1 LGWRL
6 LVATPTLVVTFDFS
20 SGAIFGY
27 PFIIGEGVLGF
38 NTLADQAADTV
49 DISDQVNKVSI
60 RRGYNLLQEEFQAG
74 TATVRIIDLT
84 GDWNPTSETS
94 IYAGK
99 LVPLRKVRIS
109 ADGEFLFSGYTTAY
123 NYQWDKEQNVGLVDL
138 QLVDA
143 FRLFNM
149 SNITTVTGATAGETT
164 GNRVTDILDTIGFP
178 TSMREI
184 EAGSTTVQSDPGTSR
199 TSLQAIK
206 NMEFSEQGAFYL
218 MPSGNAKFL
227 SRATIQSKSGVNPT
241 FFSNDGTGISYR
253 NIVTALDDKLI
264 INSTSI
270 TRAGGTA
277 QTASNTASQIKYFPH
292 SYTATDL
299 LVQTD
304 AQALDIARAYTAT
317 RAETT
322 LRVDALT
329 LDLNTADYAAGTTA
343 ALTLDFFDTIRV
355 KNVGQDG
362 TVIDKT
368 LQCMGVSHE
377 ITPGTWNT
385 TFVTSEP
392 VIDSFII
399 GSSLYGIIGT
409 SVMTY

>member
-1 LGWRL
+1 
-6 LVATPTLVVTFDFS
+6 
-20 SGAIFGY
+20 
-27 PFIIGEGVLGF
+27 
-38 NTLADQAADTV
+38 
-49 DISDQVNKVSI
+49 
-60 RRGYNLLQEEFQAG
+60 
-74 TATVRIIDLT
+74 
-84 GDWNPTSETS
+84 
-94 IYAGK
+94 
-99 LVPLRKVRIS
+99 
-109 ADGEFLFSGYTTAY
+109 
-123 NYQWDKEQNVGLVDL
+123 
-138 QLVDA
+138 
-143 FRLFNM
+143 
-149 SNITTVTGATAGETT
+149 
-164 GNRVTDILDTIGFP
+164 
-178 TSMREI
+178 
-184 EAGSTTVQSDPGTSR
+184 
-199 TSLQAIK
+199 
-206 NMEFSEQGAFYL
+206 MEFSEQGAFFIA
-218 MPSGNAKFL
+218 PSGNAEFL

-241 FFSNDGTGISYR
+241 FFSNDGTGIGYR

-264 INSTSI
+264 INTTSI

-304 AQALDIARAYTAT
+304 AQALDIAQAYTAT

-322 LRVDALT
+322 LRIDSLT
-329 LDLNTADYAAGTTA
+329 LDLNTANYSAGTTA

-392 VIDSFII
+392 IIDGFLLDSV
-399 GSSLYGIIGT
+399 LYGILDT
-409 SVMTY
+409 SVITY

>member
-1 LGWRL
+1 
-6 LVATPTLVVTFDFS
+6 VAIPTLVVVFDFT
-20 SGAIFGY
+20 SGATFGY
-27 PFIIGEGVLGF
+27 PFIIGQGILGT
-38 NTLADQAADTV
+38 NTLADAAADTV
-49 DISDQVNKVSI
+49 DISNQVSKVTI
-60 RRGYNLLQEEFQAG
+60 RRGYNLLQEQFQAG
-74 TATVRIIDLT
+74 TATIRVIDQT
-84 GDWNPTSETS
+84 GDWNPTNPSS

-109 ADGEFLFSGYTTAY
+109 ANNNFLFSGYTVAY
-123 NYQWDKEQNVGLVDL
+123 NYTWDKEQNIGYVDIEL
-138 QLVDA
+138 SDA
-143 FRLFNM
+143 FRLLNM
-149 SNITTVTGATAGETT
+149 ANLTTVTGATAGETT
-164 GNRVTDILDTIGFP
+164 GSRITDILDTIGFP
-178 TSMREI
+178 SSMRSI
-184 EAGSTTVQSDPGTSR
+184 DAGSTTVQADPGTSR
-199 TSLQAIK
+199 TSLQAIQ
-206 NMEFSEQGAFYL
+206 NMEFSEQGAFYFL
-218 MPSGNAKFL
+218 PSGNAKFL
-227 SRATIQSKSGVNPT
+227 SRSNIQKKSGVNPT

-264 INSTSI
+264 INTTSV
-270 TRAGGTA
+270 TRTGGTA

-322 LRVDALT
+322 LRVDSLT
-329 LDLNTADYAAGTTA
+329 LDLNTADYTAGTTA

-368 LQCMGVSHE
+368 LQCMGVIHE

-392 VIDSFII
+392 IIDSFII

>member
-1 LGWRL
+1 
-6 LVATPTLVVTFDFS
+6 VATPTLVVVFDFT
-20 SGAIFGY
+20 SGATFGY
-27 PFIIGEGVLGF
+27 PFIIGQGILGT
-38 NTLADQAADTV
+38 NTLADAAADTV
-49 DISDQVNKVSI
+49 DISNQVSKVSI
-60 RRGYNLLQEEFQAG
+60 RRGYNLLQEQFQAG
-74 TATVRIIDLT
+74 TATIRVIDPN
-84 GDWNPTSETS
+84 GDWNPTNPASP
-94 IYAGK
+94 YYGK

-109 ADGEFLFSGYTTAY
+109 ANGYFLFSGYTVAY
-123 NYQWDKEQNVGLVDL
+123 NYTWDKEQNIGFVDIDL
-138 QLVDA
+138 SDA

-149 SNITTVTGATAGETT
+149 SNLTTVTGATAGETT
-164 GNRVTDILDTIGFP
+164 GSRITNILNTIGFP
-178 TSMREI
+178 SSMRSI
-184 EAGSTTVQSDPGTSR
+184 DAGSTTVQADPGTSR
-199 TSLQAIK
+199 TSLQAIQ
-206 NMEFSEQGAFYL
+206 NMEFSEQGAFYFL
-218 MPSGNAKFL
+218 ASGNAKFF
-227 SRATIQSKSGVNPT
+227 SRANIQKKSGVNPT

-264 INSTSI
+264 INTTSV
-270 TRAGGTA
+270 TRTGGTA
-277 QTASNTASQIKYFPH
+277 QTSSNTASQIKYFPH

-322 LRVDALT
+322 LRVDSLT
-329 LDLNTADYAAGTTA
+329 LDLNTADYTAGTTA

-368 LQCMGVSHE
+368 LQCMGVIHE

-392 VIDSFII
+392 IIDSFII

>member
-1 LGWRL
+1 M
-6 LVATPTLVVTFDFS
+6 AIPTLVCTFDFS

-27 PFIIGEGVLGF
+27 PFQVGFGVLGF
-38 NTLADQAADTV
+38 NTLADQAADTI
-49 DISDQVNKVSI
+49 DISNQVDRVTIK
-60 RRGYNLLQEEFQAG
+60 RGYNLLQEEFQAG
-74 TATVRIIDLT
+74 TATIRIIDLT
-84 GDWNPTSETS
+84 GDWNPTSSTS

-123 NYQWDKEQNVGLVDL
+123 NYQWDKEQNVGYVTLE
-138 QLVDA
+138 LVDA
-143 FRLFNM
+143 FRLLNM
-149 SNITTVTGATAGETT
+149 SNITTVTGGTAGQTS
-164 GNRVTDILDTIGFP
+164 GQRVTAILDTIGFP
-178 TSMREI
+178 ASMREI
-184 EAGSTTVQSDPGTSR
+184 ESGSTTVQADPGTSR
-199 TSLQAIK
+199 TSLEAIR
-206 NMEFSEQGAFYL
+206 NMEFSEQGAFFVQ
-218 MPSGNAKFL
+218 PSGDAQFL
-227 SRATIQSKSGVNPT
+227 SRATIESKSGVNPT

-264 INSTSI
+264 INQTSI
-270 TRAGGTA
+270 TRKDGTPQVA
-277 QTASNTASQIKYFPH
+277 NNTASQIKYFPH

-329 LDLNTADYAAGTTA
+329 LDLNTAGYTAGTAA

-368 LQCMGVSHE
+368 LQCMGVTHQ
-377 ITPGTWNT
+377 ITVATWNT
-385 TFVTSEP
+385 TFVLSEP
-392 VIDSFII
+392 TIDSFQI

>member
-1 LGWRL
+1 MS
-6 LVATPTLVVTFDFS
+6 TPHLVVVIDFS
-20 SGAIFGY
+20 SGATFGY
-27 PFIIGEGVLGF
+27 PFILDQGVLGT
-38 NTLADQAADTV
+38 NTLAEPDALTV
-49 DISDQVNKVSI
+49 DVSDQVNKVSI
-60 RRGYNLLQEEFQAG
+60 RRGYNLLQEQFQAG
-74 TATVRIIDLT
+74 LATVRLLDQN
-84 GDWNPTSETS
+84 GDWNPTNPSS
-94 IYAGK
+94 PYYGK

-109 ADGEFLFSGYTTAY
+109 ADENNLYSGYTTAY
-123 NYQWDKEQNVGLVDL
+123 NYTWDKEQNIGYVDI
-138 QLVDA
+138 QLSDA

-178 TSMREI
+178 ASMREI
-184 EAGSTTVQSDPGTSR
+184 EAGSTTVQADPGTSR
-199 TSLQAIK
+199 TSLQAIQ
-206 NMEFSEQGAFYL
+206 NMEFSEQGGFYIL
-218 MPSGNAKFL
+218 PSGNAKFI
-227 SRATIQSKSGVNPT
+227 SRTSIQSKSGVNPT
-241 FFSNDGTGISYR
+241 YFSNDGDGITYR
-253 NIVTALDDKLI
+253 SIVTALDDKLI
-264 INSTSI
+264 INTTSI
-270 TRAGGTA
+270 TRAGGTP
-277 QTASNTASQIKYFPH
+277 QTASNLASQIKYFPH

-304 AQALDIARAYTAT
+304 AQALDIAQAYTAT

-329 LDLNTADYAAGTTA
+329 LDLNTADYAGGTTA

-368 LQCMGVSHE
+368 LQCMGVAHE

-392 VIDSFII
+392 IIDSFILN
-399 GSSLYGIIGT
+399 SSLYGIIGT

>member
-1 LGWRL
+1 
-6 LVATPTLVVTFDFS
+6 VATPTLNVLFDFS
-20 SGAIFGY
+20 SGAVFNY
-27 PFIIGEGVLGF
+27 PFIVGEGVLGV
-38 NTLADQAADTV
+38 NVLADAAALVV
-49 DISDQVNKVSI
+49 DISDQVNRISI

-74 TATVRIIDLT
+74 TATVRLLDQN
-84 GDWNPTSETS
+84 GDWNSTNVSSP
-94 IYAGK
+94 YYGL

-109 ADGEFLFSGYTTAY
+109 ADNNFLYSGYTTAY
-123 NYQWDKEQNVGLVDL
+123 NYTWDKEQNIGYVDIE
-138 QLVDA
+138 LVDA

-149 SNITTVTGATAGETT
+149 SSITTVTGATAGETT
-164 GNRVTDILDTIGFP
+164 GNRITDILNTIGFP

-184 EAGSTTVQSDPGTSR
+184 DAGSTTVQADPGTAR
-199 TSLQAIK
+199 TSLQAIV
-206 NMEFSEQGAFYL
+206 NMEFSEQGAFYIK
-218 MPSGNAKFL
+218 PSGDARFI
-227 SRATIQSKSGVNPT
+227 SRSAIQSKSGANPT
-241 FFSNDGTGISYR
+241 FFSNDGDGISYR

-264 INSTSI
+264 INTTSI

-304 AQALDIARAYTAT
+304 SQALDIAQAYTAT

-368 LQCMGVSHE
+368 LQCMGVVHE

-392 VIDSFII
+392 IIDSFII

>member
-1 LGWRL
+1 
-6 LVATPTLVVTFDFS
+6 VTIPTLVVTFDFS
-20 SGAIFGY
+20 SGAVFGY

-38 NTLADQAADTV
+38 NTLADQAADTI
-49 DISDQVNKVSI
+49 DISNQVNRVTI

-74 TATVRIIDLT
+74 TARVRILDQN
-84 GDWNPTSETS
+84 GDWNPTSLTS
-94 IYAGK
+94 PYAGK

-109 ADGEFLFSGYTTAY
+109 ADGSFLFSGYTVSY
-123 NYQWDKEQNVGLVDL
+123 NYTWDKEQNIGYVDL
-138 QLVDA
+138 ELVDA

-149 SNITTVTGATAGETT
+149 SNITTVTGGTAGQTT
-164 GNRVTDILDTIGFP
+164 GTRVTAILDTIGFP
-178 TSMREI
+178 NSMREI
-184 EAGSTTVQSDPGTSR
+184 EAGSTTVQVDPGTSR
-199 TSLQAIK
+199 TSLEAIK
-206 NMEFSEQGAFYL
+206 NMEFSEQGAFYIK
-218 MPSGNAKFL
+218 PSGNAEFL
-227 SRATIQSKSGVNPT
+227 SRTSIQSKSGDNPT
-241 FFSNDGTGISYR
+241 FFSNDGTGITYR

-264 INSTSI
+264 INQTSI

-277 QTASNTASQIKYFPH
+277 QVANNTASQIQYFPH

-304 AQALDIARAYTAT
+304 AQALDIAQAYTAT

-322 LRVDALT
+322 LRVDSLT
-329 LDLNTADYAAGTTA
+329 LDLNTAGYTAGTTA

-368 LQCMGVSHE
+368 LQCMGVTHE

-392 VIDSFII
+392 IIDSFII

>member
-1 LGWRL
+1 M
-6 LVATPTLVVTFDFS
+6 AAPTLVVVFDFT
-20 SGAIFGY
+20 SGATFGY
-27 PFIIGEGVLGF
+27 PFIIGQGILGT
-38 NTLADQAADTV
+38 NTLADAAADTV
-49 DISDQVNKVSI
+49 DISNQVNKVTI
-60 RRGYNLLQEEFQAG
+60 RRGYNLLQEQFQAG

-84 GDWNPTSETS
+84 GDWNPTSPTS

-123 NYQWDKEQNVGLVDL
+123 NYQWDKEQNVGYVDL
-138 QLVDA
+138 ELVDA

-149 SNITTVTGATAGETT
+149 SSITAVTGGTAGQTT
-164 GNRVTDILDTIGFP
+164 GARITSILNTIGFP
-178 TSMREI
+178 TSMRDI
-184 EAGSTTVQSDPGTSR
+184 DAGSTTVQADPGTSR
-199 TSLQAIK
+199 TSLQAIQ
-206 NMEFSEQGAFYL
+206 NIEFSEQGGYYCLPDGDVRFI
-218 MPSGNAKFL
+218 
-227 SRATIQSKSGVNPT
+227 SRSAIQAKSGVNPT
-241 FFSNDGTGISYR
+241 FFSNDGTGISYK

-264 INSTSI
+264 INTTSI

-277 QTASNTASQIKYFPH
+277 QTASNTDSQIKYFPH

-317 RAETT
+317 RSETT
-322 LRVDALT
+322 LRVDSLT
-329 LDLNTADYAAGTTA
+329 LDLNTADYTAGTTA

-368 LQCMGVSHE
+368 LQCMGVTHD

-392 VIDSFII
+392 IIDSFII

>member
-1 LGWRL
+1 M
-6 LVATPTLVVTFDFS
+6 ATPTLVVTFDFS
-20 SGAIFGY
+20 SGAVFNY
-27 PFIIGEGVLGF
+27 PFIIGEGILGV
-38 NTLADQAADTV
+38 NVLADAAALVV
-49 DISDQVNKVSI
+49 DISDQVNKVTI
-60 RRGYNLLQEEFQAG
+60 RRGYNLLQEQFQAG
-74 TATVRIIDLT
+74 TATVRVLDQN
-84 GDWNPTSETS
+84 GDWNPTNPSS
-94 IYAGK
+94 PYYGK

-109 ADGEFLFSGYTTAY
+109 ANNNFLFSGYTTAY
-123 NYQWDKEQNVGLVDL
+123 NYTWDKEQNIGYVDIEL
-138 QLVDA
+138 SDA

-149 SNITTVTGATAGETT
+149 SSITSVASATGGQTT
-164 GNRVTDILDTIGFP
+164 GTRITAILNQIGFP
-178 TSMREI
+178 SSMRNI
-184 EAGSTTVQSDPGTSR
+184 DAGSTTVQADPGTSR
-199 TSLQAIK
+199 TSLQAFQ
-206 NMEFSEQGAFYL
+206 NMEFSEQGGFYVE
-218 MPSGNAKFL
+218 PSGDVRFI
-227 SRATIQSKSGVNPT
+227 SRSAIQSKSGANPT
-241 FFSNDGTGISYR
+241 FFSNDGTGINYR

-264 INSTSI
+264 INTTSI

-368 LQCMGVSHE
+368 LQCMGVAHE

-392 VIDSFII
+392 IIDSFII

>member
-1 LGWRL
+1 M
-6 LVATPTLVVTFDFS
+6 ATPTLVVTFDFS

>member
-1 LGWRL
+1 M
-6 LVATPTLVVTFDFS
+6 ATPTLVVTFDFS
-20 SGAIFGY
+20 SGAVFGY

-49 DISDQVNKVSI
+49 DISNQVNRVSI

-74 TATVRIIDLT
+74 TATIRVLDQN
-84 GDWNPTSETS
+84 GDWNPTNPASP
-94 IYAGK
+94 YFGK

-123 NYQWDKEQNVGLVDL
+123 NYTWDKEQNIGFVDL
-138 QLVDA
+138 ELVDA

-164 GNRVTDILDTIGFP
+164 GNRITDILDTIGFP

-184 EAGSTTVQSDPGTSR
+184 DAGSTTVQADPGTSR
-199 TSLQAIK
+199 TSLQAFQ
-206 NMEFSEQGAFYL
+206 NMEFSEQGAFFVQ
-218 MPSGNAKFL
+218 PSGNVQFI
-227 SRATIQSKSGVNPT
+227 SRANIQKKSGANAT
-241 FFSNDGTGISYR
+241 FFSNDGTGINYR

-264 INSTSI
+264 INTTSI
-270 TRAGGTA
+270 TRAGSSSP

-304 AQALDIARAYTAT
+304 AQALDIAQAYTAT

-329 LDLNTADYAAGTTA
+329 LDLNTASYAAGITA

-355 KNVGQDG
+355 KNVGVDG
-362 TVIDKT
+362 TIIDKT
-368 LQCMGVSHE
+368 LQCMGVAHE

-392 VIDSFII
+392 IIDSFII

>member
-1 LGWRL
+1 
-6 LVATPTLVVTFDFS
+6 VAIPTLVVTFDFS

-38 NTLADQAADTV
+38 NTLAEQAADTI
-49 DISDQVNKVSI
+49 DISNQVNKVTI
-60 RRGYNLLQEEFQAG
+60 RRGYDLLQEEFQAG
-74 TATVRIIDLT
+74 TARVRVLDQN
-84 GDWNPTSETS
+84 GDWNPTSLTS
-94 IYAGK
+94 PYAGK

-109 ADGEFLFSGYTTAY
+109 ADGSFLFSGYTVSY
-123 NYQWDKEQNVGLVDL
+123 NYTWDKEQNIGYVDL
-138 QLVDA
+138 ELVDA

-149 SNITTVTGATAGETT
+149 SNITTVTGGTAGQTT
-164 GNRVTDILDTIGFP
+164 GTRITAILDTIGFP
-178 TSMREI
+178 NSMREI
-184 EAGSTTVQSDPGTSR
+184 EAGSTTVQADPGTSR
-199 TSLQAIK
+199 TSLEAIR
-206 NMEFSEQGAFYL
+206 NMEFSEQGAFYIK
-218 MPSGNAKFL
+218 PSGNAEFL
-227 SRATIQSKSGVNPT
+227 SRASIQSKSGVNPT
-241 FFSNDGTGISYR
+241 FFSNDGTGINYR

-264 INSTSI
+264 INQTSI

-277 QTASNTASQIKYFPH
+277 QVANNTASQIQYFPH

-329 LDLNTADYAAGTTA
+329 LDLNTAGYTAGTAA

-362 TVIDKT
+362 TIIDKT
-368 LQCMGVSHE
+368 LQCMGVAHE
-377 ITPGTWNT
+377 ITPATWNT

-392 VIDSFII
+392 IIDSFII

>member
-1 LGWRL
+1 
-6 LVATPTLVVTFDFS
+6 VATPHLVVTFDFS
-20 SGAIFGY
+20 SGAVFNY
-27 PFIIGEGVLGF
+27 PFIIGEGVLGT
-38 NTLADQAADTV
+38 NVLADAAALVV
-49 DISDQVNKVSI
+49 DISDQVNKVTI
-60 RRGYNLLQEEFQAG
+60 RRGYNLLQEQFQAG
-74 TATVRIIDLT
+74 TATVRIIDLN
-84 GDWNPTSETS
+84 GDWNPTSLTS
-94 IYAGK
+94 PYAGL

-109 ADGEFLFSGYTTAY
+109 ADDSYLYSGYTTAY
-123 NYQWDKEQNVGLVDL
+123 NYTWDKEQNVGFVDL
-138 QLVDA
+138 ELVDA

-149 SNITTVTGATAGETT
+149 SSVTTVTGGTAGQTT
-164 GNRVTDILDTIGFP
+164 GQRITAILDTIGFP
-178 TSMREI
+178 SSMRDI
-184 EAGSTTVQSDPGTSR
+184 DTGSTTVQADPGTSR
-199 TSLQAIK
+199 TSLQAIV
-206 NMEFSEQGAFYL
+206 NMEFSEQGGFYIK
-218 MPSGNAKFL
+218 PSGDVAFID
-227 SRATIQSKSGVNPT
+227 RASIQAKSGVNPT

-264 INSTSI
+264 INSTSV

-277 QTASNTASQIKYFPH
+277 QTASNTASQVKYFPH
-292 SYTATDL
+292 NYTATDL

-304 AQALDIARAYTAT
+304 AQSLDIARAYTAT
-317 RAETT
+317 RSETT

-343 ALTLDFFDTIRV
+343 ALTLDFYDTIRV

-392 VIDSFII
+392 TIDSFQI

>member
-1 LGWRL
+1 M
-6 LVATPTLVVTFDFS
+6 AIPNLVVVVDFS
-20 SGAIFGY
+20 SGATFGY
-27 PFIIGEGVLGF
+27 PFILDQGILGT
-38 NTLADQAADTV
+38 NTLAEPGAFTV
-49 DISDQVNKVSI
+49 DVSNQVNKVSI

-74 TATVRIIDLT
+74 TATVRIIDQN
-84 GDWNPTSETS
+84 GDWNPTSLTS
-94 IYAGK
+94 PYTGY
-99 LVPLRKVRIS
+99 LVPLRKIRIS
-109 ADGEFLFSGYTTAY
+109 ADGNNLFSGYTVTY
-123 NYQWDKEQNVGLVDL
+123 NYTWDKEQNIGYVDIE
-138 QLVDA
+138 LVDA

-164 GNRVTDILDTIGFP
+164 GSRVTDILNTIGFP
-178 TSMREI
+178 ASMRNI
-184 EAGSTTVQSDPGTSR
+184 ESGSTTVQADPGNSR
-199 TSLQAIK
+199 TALEAIK
-206 NMEFSEQGAFYL
+206 NMEFSEQGAFYVK
-218 MPSGNAKFL
+218 PSGNAEFL
-227 SRATIQSKSGVNPT
+227 SRASIQSKSGVNPT

-264 INSTSI
+264 INQTSI
-270 TRAGGTA
+270 TRKNGTPQVA
-277 QTASNTASQIKYFPH
+277 NKVDSQIKYFPH
-292 SYTATDL
+292 SYTATEL

-343 ALTLDFFDTIRV
+343 ALSLDFFDTIRV

-368 LQCMGVSHE
+368 LQCMGVSHQ

-392 VIDSFII
+392 IIDSFII

>member
-1 LGWRL
+1 M
-6 LVATPTLVVTFDFS
+6 ATPSLVVVFDFT
-20 SGAIFGY
+20 SGATFGY
-27 PFIIGEGVLGF
+27 PFILDQGILGT
-38 NTLADQAADTV
+38 NTLADAAADTV
-49 DISDQVNKVSI
+49 DISNQVNKVSI

-74 TATVRIIDLT
+74 IATVRVLDQN
-84 GDWNPTSETS
+84 GDWNPTNPSS
-94 IYAGK
+94 PYFGK

-109 ADGEFLFSGYTTAY
+109 ADEEFLFSGYTTAY
-123 NYQWDKEQNVGLVDL
+123 NYTWDKEQNIGYVDI
-138 QLVDA
+138 QLADA
-143 FRLFNM
+143 FRLLNM

-164 GNRVTDILDTIGFP
+164 GNRITDILDTIGFP
-178 TSMREI
+178 TSMRSI
-184 EAGSTTVQSDPGTSR
+184 EAGSTTVQADPGTSR

-206 NMEFSEQGAFYL
+206 NMEFSEMGSFYIL
-218 MPSGNAKFL
+218 PSGNAEFL
-227 SRATIQSKSGVNPT
+227 SRATIQSKSGANPT

-264 INSTSI
+264 INQTSI
-270 TRAGGTA
+270 TRAGSSNPQVA
-277 QTASNTASQIKYFPH
+277 NNTASQIKYFPH

-304 AQALDIARAYTAT
+304 AQALDIAQAYTAT

-368 LQCMGVSHE
+368 LQCMGVTHE
-377 ITPGTWNT
+377 ITPGNWT
-385 TFVTSEP
+385 TSFVTSEP
-392 VIDSFII
+392 IIDSFII

>member
-1 LGWRL
+1 MS
-6 LVATPTLVVTFDFS
+6 TPTLVVTFDFS
-20 SGAIFGY
+20 SGAVFGY
-27 PFIIGEGVLGF
+27 PFIIGEGVLGY
-38 NTLADQAADTV
+38 NTLADAAADTI
-49 DISDQVNKVSI
+49 DISNQVNKVSI

-74 TATVRIIDLT
+74 LATVRIIDPN
-84 GDWNPTSETS
+84 GDWNPTNTASP
-94 IYAGK
+94 YYGK

-109 ADGEFLFSGYTTAY
+109 ADSNFLFSGYVTAY
-123 NYQWDKEQNVGLVDL
+123 NYYWDKEQNIGFVDL
-138 QLVDA
+138 ELVDA
-143 FRLFNM
+143 FRLLNM
-149 SNITTVTGATAGETT
+149 SNITTVTGATAGQTT
-164 GNRVTDILDTIGFP
+164 GTRVIAILDTIGFP
-178 TSMREI
+178 ASMRDI
-184 EAGSTTVQSDPGTSR
+184 DAGSTTVQADPGTSR
-199 TSLQAIK
+199 TSLEAIK
-206 NMEFSEQGAFYL
+206 NMEFSEQGAFYIQ
-218 MPSGNAKFL
+218 PSGDAQFK
-227 SRATIQSKSGVNPT
+227 SRLNIQKKSGINPT
-241 FFSNDGTGISYR
+241 FFSNDGTGITYR

-264 INSTSI
+264 INQTSI

-304 AQALDIARAYTAT
+304 AQALDIARAYCQT

-343 ALTLDFFDTIRV
+343 SLTLDFFDTIRV

-368 LQCMGVSHE
+368 LQCMGVTHE

-392 VIDSFII
+392 IIDSFII

>member
-1 LGWRL
+1 
-6 LVATPTLVVTFDFS
+6 VAIPTIVVTFDFS
-20 SGAIFGY
+20 SGAVFGY

-38 NTLADQAADTV
+38 NTLADAAADTI
-49 DISDQVNKVSI
+49 DISNQVNRINIK
-60 RRGYNLLQEEFQAG
+60 RGYNLLQEEFQAG
-74 TATVRIIDLT
+74 TATVRILDQN
-84 GDWNPTSETS
+84 GDWNPTNPSS
-94 IYAGK
+94 PYYGK

-109 ADGEFLFSGYTTAY
+109 ADENFLFSGYTTAY
-123 NYQWDKEQNVGLVDL
+123 NYTWDKEQNVGFVDL
-138 QLVDA
+138 ELVDA

-149 SNITTVTGATAGETT
+149 ANLTTVTGGTAGQTT
-164 GNRVTDILDTIGFP
+164 GTRITAILDTIGFP
-178 TSMREI
+178 NSMREI
-184 EAGSTTVQSDPGTSR
+184 EAGSTTVQADPGNSR
-199 TSLQAIK
+199 TSLEAIR
-206 NMEFSEQGAFYL
+206 NMEFSEQGAFYIL
-218 MPSGNAKFL
+218 PSGNAEFV

-241 FFSNDGTGISYR
+241 FFSNDGTGIGYR

-264 INSTSI
+264 INTTSI
-270 TRAGGTA
+270 TRKDGTA

-292 SYTATDL
+292 SYTATEL

-322 LRVDALT
+322 LRVDSLT

-368 LQCMGVSHE
+368 LQCMGVSHQ
-377 ITPGTWNT
+377 ITPATWNT

-392 VIDSFII
+392 IIDSFII

>member
-1 LGWRL
+1 
-6 LVATPTLVVTFDFS
+6 VATPNLVVVIDFS
-20 SGAIFGY
+20 SGATFGY
-27 PFIIGEGVLGF
+27 PFILDQGILGT
-38 NTLADQAADTV
+38 NTLAEPDALTV
-49 DISDQVNKVSI
+49 DVSNQVNKVSI

-74 TATVRIIDLT
+74 IATVRILDQN
-84 GDWNPTSETS
+84 GDWNPTNPSS
-94 IYAGK
+94 PYFGK

-109 ADGEFLFSGYTTAY
+109 ANEEFLFSGYTTTY
-123 NYQWDKEQNVGLVDL
+123 NYTWDKEQNIGYVDI
-138 QLVDA
+138 QLADA
-143 FRLFNM
+143 FRLLNM

-164 GNRVTDILDTIGFP
+164 GSRITDILNTIGFP
-178 TSMREI
+178 TSMRNI
-184 EAGSTTVQSDPGTSR
+184 QAGSTTVQADPGTAR

-206 NMEFSEQGAFYL
+206 NMEFSEQGAFYIL
-218 MPSGNAKFL
+218 PSGNAEFL

-264 INSTSI
+264 INQTSI
-270 TRAGGTA
+270 TRAGSSNPQVA
-277 QTASNTASQIKYFPH
+277 NNTASQIKYFPH

-304 AQALDIARAYTAT
+304 AQALDIAQAYTAT

-362 TVIDKT
+362 TIIDKT

-392 VIDSFII
+392 IIDSFII

>member
-1 LGWRL
+1 
-6 LVATPTLVVTFDFS
+6 VATPTLVVTFDFS
-20 SGAIFGY
+20 SGAVFGY

-38 NTLADQAADTV
+38 NTLADQAADTI
-49 DISDQVNKVSI
+49 DISSQVNRVSI

-74 TATVRIIDLT
+74 TATIRVLDQN
-84 GDWNPTSETS
+84 GDWNPTNPTS
-94 IYAGK
+94 PYFGK

-109 ADGEFLFSGYTTAY
+109 ADGEFLFSGYTITY
-123 NYQWDKEQNVGLVDL
+123 NYTWDKEQNIGYVDIEL
-138 QLVDA
+138 ADA

-164 GNRVTDILDTIGFP
+164 GSRVTDILDTIGFP
-178 TSMREI
+178 TSMRSI
-184 EAGSTTVQSDPGTSR
+184 QAGSTTVQADPGSSR

-206 NMEFSEQGAFYL
+206 NMEFSEQGAFYIL
-218 MPSGNAKFL
+218 PSGNAEFL
-227 SRATIQSKSGVNPT
+227 SRASIQSKSGVNPT
-241 FFSNDGTGISYR
+241 FFR
-253 NIVTALDDKLI
+253 NIVTALDDKFI
-264 INSTSI
+264 INTTSI

-292 SYTATDL
+292 SYTATEL

-304 AQALDIARAYTAT
+304 AQALDIAQAYTAT

-392 VIDSFII
+392 IIDSFII

>member
-1 LGWRL
+1 M
-6 LVATPTLVVTFDFS
+6 ATPTLVVTFDFT
-20 SGAIFGY
+20 SGAVFGY
-27 PFIIGEGVLGF
+27 PFIIGEGILGV
-38 NTLADQAADTV
+38 NTLADAAADTI
-49 DISDQVNKVSI
+49 DISNQVNKVTI
-60 RRGYNLLQEEFQAG
+60 RRGYDLLQEEFQAG
-74 TATVRIIDLT
+74 TAIITIIDLN
-84 GDWNPTSETS
+84 GDWNPTSLTS
-94 IYAGK
+94 PYAGK

-109 ADGEFLFSGYTTAY
+109 ADGNFLFSGYTTAY
-123 NYQWDKEQNVGLVDL
+123 NYRWDKEQNVGFVTLE
-138 QLVDA
+138 LVDA
-143 FRLFNM
+143 FRLLNM
-149 SNITTVTGATAGETT
+149 ANITSVTGGTAGQTT
-164 GNRVTDILDTIGFP
+164 GTRITAILDTVGFP
-178 TSMREI
+178 NSMRAI
-184 EAGSTTVQSDPGTSR
+184 EAGSTTVQVDPGNSR
-199 TSLQAIK
+199 TSLEAIK
-206 NMEFSEQGAFYL
+206 NMEFSEQGAFFIQ
-218 MPSGNAKFL
+218 PSGNAQFV
-227 SRATIQSKSGVNPT
+227 SRASIQAKSGVNPT
-241 FFSNDGTGISYR
+241 FFSNDGTGITYR

-264 INSTSI
+264 INQTSI
-270 TRAGGTA
+270 TRKDGTA
-277 QTASNTASQIKYFPH
+277 QTASNTDSQIKYFPH
-292 SYTATDL
+292 SYTATEL

-329 LDLNTADYAAGTTA
+329 LDLNTDGYTAGTTA

-377 ITPGTWNT
+377 ITPATWNT

-392 VIDSFII
+392 IIDSFII

>member
-1 LGWRL
+1 M
-6 LVATPTLVVTFDFS
+6 TIPTLVVTFDFS
-20 SGAIFGY
+20 SGAVFGY

-38 NTLADQAADTV
+38 NTLADQAADTI
-49 DISDQVNKVSI
+49 DISNQVNRVTI

-74 TATVRIIDLT
+74 TARVRILDQN
-84 GDWNPTSETS
+84 GDWNPTSLTS
-94 IYAGK
+94 PYAGK

-109 ADGEFLFSGYTTAY
+109 ADGSFLFSGYTVSY
-123 NYQWDKEQNVGLVDL
+123 NYTWDKEQNIGYVDL
-138 QLVDA
+138 ELVDA

-149 SNITTVTGATAGETT
+149 SNITTVTGGTAGQTT
-164 GNRVTDILDTIGFP
+164 GTRVTAILDTIGFP
-178 TSMREI
+178 NSMREI
-184 EAGSTTVQSDPGTSR
+184 EAGSTTVQVDPGTSR
-199 TSLQAIK
+199 TSLEAIK
-206 NMEFSEQGAFYL
+206 NMEFSEQGAFYIK
-218 MPSGNAKFL
+218 PSGNAEFL
-227 SRATIQSKSGVNPT
+227 SRTSIQSKSGDNPT
-241 FFSNDGTGISYR
+241 FFSNDGTGITYR

-264 INSTSI
+264 INQTSI

-277 QTASNTASQIKYFPH
+277 QVANNTASQIQYFPH

-304 AQALDIARAYTAT
+304 AQALDIAQAYTAT

-322 LRVDALT
+322 LRVDSLT
-329 LDLNTADYAAGTTA
+329 LDLNTAGYTAGTTA

-368 LQCMGVSHE
+368 LQCMGVTHE

-392 VIDSFII
+392 IIDSFII

>member
-1 LGWRL
+1 
-6 LVATPTLVVTFDFS
+6 VATPTLVVTFDFS
-20 SGAIFGY
+20 SGAVFGY

-38 NTLADQAADTV
+38 NTLADAPADTI
-49 DISDQVNKVSI
+49 DISNQVNRVAI

-74 TATVRIIDLT
+74 TATVRVLDQN
-84 GDWNPTSETS
+84 GDWNPTNPTS
-94 IYAGK
+94 PYFGK

-109 ADGEFLFSGYTTAY
+109 ADGEFLFSGYTISY
-123 NYQWDKEQNVGLVDL
+123 NYTWDKEQNIGYVDIEL
-138 QLVDA
+138 ADA

-149 SNITTVTGATAGETT
+149 SSVSTVTGGTAGQTT
-164 GNRVTDILDTIGFP
+164 GTRITAILDTIGFP
-178 TSMREI
+178 VSMRDI
-184 EAGSTTVQSDPGTSR
+184 DSGSTTVQADPGTTR
-199 TSLQAIK
+199 TSLQAIQ
-206 NMEFSEQGAFYL
+206 NMEFSEQGAFYIL
-218 MPSGNAKFL
+218 PSGDAEFL

-241 FFSNDGTGISYR
+241 FFSNDGTGIDYR

-264 INSTSI
+264 INQTSI

-304 AQALDIARAYTAT
+304 AQALDIAQAYTAT

-329 LDLNTADYAAGTTA
+329 LDLNTAGYTAGTTA

-368 LQCMGVSHE
+368 LQCMGVTHE

-392 VIDSFII
+392 IIESFQI
-399 GSSLYGIIGT
+399 GSALYGIIGT

>member
-1 LGWRL
+1 
-6 LVATPTLVVTFDFS
+6 VATPTLVCTFDFS
-20 SGAIFGY
+20 SGAVFGY
-27 PFIIGEGVLGF
+27 PFIIGEGLLGF
-38 NTLADQAADTV
+38 NTLADAAADIV
-49 DISDQVNKVSI
+49 DISDQVNKVTI
-60 RRGYNLLQEEFQAG
+60 RRGYNLLQEQFQAG
-74 TATVRIIDLT
+74 TATVRVLDQN
-84 GDWNPTSETS
+84 GDWNPTNPASP
-94 IYAGK
+94 YYGK

-109 ADGEFLFSGYTTAY
+109 ADSNFLFSGYTVAY
-123 NYQWDKEQNVGLVDL
+123 NYTWDKEQNIGYVDIEL
-138 QLVDA
+138 SDA

-149 SNITTVTGATAGETT
+149 ANITTVTGGTAGQTT
-164 GNRVTDILDTIGFP
+164 GTRITAILDTIGFP
-178 TSMREI
+178 SSMRSI
-184 EAGSTTVQSDPGTSR
+184 AAGSTTVQADPGTAR
-199 TSLQAIK
+199 TSLQAIQ
-206 NMEFSEQGAFYL
+206 NMEFSEQGAFFIA
-218 MPSGNAKFL
+218 PSGNAEFL
-227 SRATIQSKSGVNPT
+227 SRATIQAKSGVNPT
-241 FFSNDGTGISYR
+241 FFSNDGTGITYR
-253 NIVTALDDKLI
+253 SLVTALDDKLI
-264 INSTSI
+264 INTTSI

-304 AQALDIARAYTAT
+304 AQALDIAQAYTAT

-329 LDLNTADYAAGTTA
+329 LDLNTAGYTAGTTA

-368 LQCMGVSHE
+368 LQCMGVTHE
-377 ITPGTWNT
+377 ITPATWNT

-392 VIDSFII
+392 IIDSFII

>member
-1 LGWRL
+1 M
-6 LVATPTLVVTFDFS
+6 ATPTLVVTFDFS
-20 SGAIFGY
+20 SGAVFGY
-27 PFIIGEGVLGF
+27 PFIIGEGVLGY
-38 NTLADQAADTV
+38 NTLADAAADTI
-49 DISDQVNKVSI
+49 DISSQVNKVTI

-74 TATVRIIDLT
+74 TATVRVIDQN
-84 GDWNPTSETS
+84 GDWNPTSLTS
-94 IYAGK
+94 PYAGK

-109 ADGEFLFSGYTTAY
+109 ADGKFLFSGYTTAY
-123 NYQWDKEQNVGLVDL
+123 NYQWDKEQNVGFVDL

-149 SNITTVTGATAGETT
+149 SSITTVTGASAGQTT
-164 GNRVTDILDTIGFP
+164 GQRITNILDTIGFP
-178 TSMREI
+178 ASMRDI
-184 EAGSTTVQSDPGTSR
+184 EAGSTTVQADPGTAR
-199 TSLQAIK
+199 TSLQAIQ
-206 NMEFSEQGAFYL
+206 NMEFSEQGAFYIQ
-218 MPSGNAKFL
+218 PSGDAQFKSRL
-227 SRATIQSKSGVNPT
+227 SIQQKSGVNPT

-264 INSTSI
+264 INQTSI

-277 QTASNTASQIKYFPH
+277 QVANNTASQIKYFPH

-304 AQALDIARAYTAT
+304 AQALDIAQAYTAT

-377 ITPGTWNT
+377 ISPGTWNT

-392 VIDSFII
+392 IIDSFII

>member
-1 LGWRL
+1 M
-6 LVATPTLVVTFDFS
+6 ATPHLVVVFDFN
-20 SGAIFGY
+20 SGASFGY
-27 PFIIGEGVLGF
+27 PFILDQGILGT
-38 NTLADQAADTV
+38 NTLADSVAQTV
-49 DISDQVNKVSI
+49 DISNQVNKVTI

-74 TATVRIIDLT
+74 TATVRILDQN
-84 GDWNPTSETS
+84 GDWNPTNPASP
-94 IYAGK
+94 YYGK

-109 ADGEFLFSGYTTAY
+109 ADKEFLFSGYTISY
-123 NYQWDKEQNVGLVDL
+123 NYSWDKEQNIGYVDIEL
-138 QLVDA
+138 ADA

-149 SNITTVTGATAGETT
+149 SSITTVTGATAGETT
-164 GNRVTDILDTIGFP
+164 GNRITDILDTIGFP
-178 TSMREI
+178 ASMRNI
-184 EAGSTTVQSDPGTSR
+184 QAGSTTVQADPGTSR

-206 NMEFSEQGAFYL
+206 NMEFSEQGAFYVL
-218 MPSGNAKFL
+218 PSGNAKFL
-227 SRATIQSKSGVNPT
+227 SRASIQAKSGVNPT
-241 FFSNDGTGISYR
+241 FFSNDGTGITYR

-264 INSTSI
+264 INQTSI
-270 TRAGGTA
+270 TRAGGTDQVA
-277 QTASNTASQIKYFPH
+277 NNTASQIKYFPH
-292 SYTATDL
+292 SYTATGL

-343 ALTLDFFDTIRV
+343 ALTLDFFDTIQV
-355 KNVGQDG
+355 KNIGQDG

-368 LQCMGVSHE
+368 LQCMGVAHE
-377 ITPGTWNT
+377 ITPATWLT

-392 VIDSFII
+392 IIDSFILN
-399 GSSLYGIIGT
+399 SSLYGIIDT

>member
-1 LGWRL
+1 M
-6 LVATPTLVVTFDFS
+6 ATPTLVVTFDFS
-20 SGAIFGY
+20 SGAVFDY
-27 PFIIGEGVLGF
+27 PFIIGEGILGT
-38 NTLADQAADTV
+38 NVLADAAALTV
-49 DISDQVNKVSI
+49 DISNQVNKVSI
-60 RRGYNLLQEEFQAG
+60 RRGYNILQEEFQAG
-74 TATVRIIDLT
+74 TATVRVLDQN
-84 GDWNPTSETS
+84 GDWNPTSLTS
-94 IYAGK
+94 PYAGL

-109 ADGEFLFSGYTTAY
+109 ANGEFLFSGYTVTY
-123 NYQWDKEQNVGLVDL
+123 NYSWDKEQNIGYVDIE
-138 QLVDA
+138 LVDA

-149 SNITTVTGATAGETT
+149 ASVTTVTGATAGETT
-164 GNRVTDILDTIGFP
+164 GNRVTDILNTIGFP
-178 TSMREI
+178 ASMREI
-184 EAGSTTVQSDPGTSR
+184 EAGSTTVQADPGTSR
-199 TSLQAIK
+199 TSLEAIR
-206 NMEFSEQGAFYL
+206 NMEFSEQGGFYCL
-218 MPSGNAKFL
+218 PNGDVKFI
-227 SRATIQSKSGVNPT
+227 SRSSIQSKSGVNPT
-241 FFSNDGTGISYR
+241 FFSNDGTGITYR

-264 INSTSI
+264 INSTSV
-270 TRAGGTA
+270 TRAGGSP
-277 QTASNTASQIKYFPH
+277 QVSNNTASQIKYFPH

-322 LRVDALT
+322 LRIDALT

-368 LQCMGVSHE
+368 LQCMGVAHE
-377 ITPGTWNT
+377 ITPATWNT

-392 VIDSFII
+392 IIDSFII

>member
-1 LGWRL
+1 
-6 LVATPTLVVTFDFS
+6 VATPHLVVTFDFS
-20 SGAIFGY
+20 SGAVFNY
-27 PFIIGEGVLGF
+27 PFIIGEGVLGV
-38 NTLADQAADTV
+38 NVLADAAALVV
-49 DISDQVNKVSI
+49 DISDQVNRVTI
-60 RRGYNLLQEEFQAG
+60 RRGYNLLQEQFQAG
-74 TATVRIIDLT
+74 TATVRILDQN
-84 GDWNPTSETS
+84 GDWNPTNPASP
-94 IYAGK
+94 YYGL

-109 ADGEFLFSGYTTAY
+109 ADDSFLYSGYTTAY
-123 NYQWDKEQNVGLVDL
+123 NYTWDKEQNIGYVDVEL
-138 QLVDA
+138 SDA

-149 SNITTVTGATAGETT
+149 SSITSVASATAGQTT
-164 GNRVTDILDTIGFP
+164 GTRITAILNQIGFP

-184 EAGSTTVQSDPGTSR
+184 DAGSTTVQADPGTSR
-199 TSLQAIK
+199 TSLQAIQ
-206 NMEFSEQGAFYL
+206 NIEFSEQGAFFIK
-218 MPSGNAKFL
+218 PSGDARFI
-227 SRATIQSKSGVNPT
+227 SRSAIQAKSGVNPT
-241 FFSNDGTGISYR
+241 FFSNDGTGINYR

-264 INSTSI
+264 INTTSI

-304 AQALDIARAYTAT
+304 AQALDIAQAYTAT

-329 LDLNTADYAAGTTA
+329 LDLNTADDAAGTTA

-368 LQCMGVSHE
+368 LQCMGVVHE

-392 VIDSFII
+392 IIDSFII

>member
-1 LGWRL
+1 
-6 LVATPTLVVTFDFS
+6 VAIPKLVVTFDFS
-20 SGAIFGY
+20 SGAVFGY
-27 PFIIGEGVLGF
+27 PFQVGFGVLGF
-38 NTLADQAADTV
+38 NTLADQAADTI
-49 DISDQVNKVSI
+49 DISNQVDKVTI
-60 RRGYNLLQEEFQAG
+60 KRGYNLLQEEFQAG

-84 GDWNPTSETS
+84 GDWNPTSSTS

-123 NYQWDKEQNVGLVDL
+123 NYQWDKEQNVGYVTLE
-138 QLVDA
+138 LVDA
-143 FRLFNM
+143 FRLLNM
-149 SNITTVTGATAGETT
+149 SNITTVTGGTAGQTT
-164 GNRVTDILDTIGFP
+164 GTRITAILDTIGFP
-178 TSMREI
+178 NSMREI
-184 EAGSTTVQSDPGTSR
+184 EAGSTTVQADPGNSR
-199 TSLQAIK
+199 TSLEAIR
-206 NMEFSEQGAFYL
+206 NMEFSEQGSFYIL
-218 MPSGNAKFL
+218 PSGNAKFV

-241 FFSNDGTGISYR
+241 FFSNDGTGIGYR

-264 INSTSI
+264 INTTSI
-270 TRAGGTA
+270 TRKDGTA

-392 VIDSFII
+392 IIDSFII

>member
-1 LGWRL
+1 
-6 LVATPTLVVTFDFS
+6 VATPTLVVTFDFS
-20 SGAIFGY
+20 SGAVFGY
-27 PFIIGEGVLGF
+27 PFIIGEGLLGF
-38 NTLADQAADTV
+38 NTLADAAADTI
-49 DISDQVNKVSI
+49 DISNQVSKVTI
-60 RRGYNLLQEEFQAG
+60 RRGYNLLQEQFQAG
-74 TATVRIIDLT
+74 TATIRVLDQN
-84 GDWNPTSETS
+84 GDWNPTNPASP
-94 IYAGK
+94 YYGK

-109 ADGEFLFSGYTTAY
+109 ADGYFLFSGYTVAY
-123 NYQWDKEQNVGLVDL
+123 NYTWDKEQNIGFVDIDL
-138 QLVDA
+138 SDA

-149 SNITTVTGATAGETT
+149 SNITTVTGGTAGQTT
-164 GNRVTDILDTIGFP
+164 GTRITAILDTIGFP
-178 TSMREI
+178 SSMRTI
-184 EAGSTTVQSDPGTSR
+184 AAGATTVQADPGTSR
-199 TSLQAIK
+199 TSLQAIQ
-206 NMEFSEQGAFYL
+206 NMEFSEQGAFFIA
-218 MPSGNAKFL
+218 PSGNAEFL
-227 SRATIQSKSGVNPT
+227 SRLAIEQKSGVNAT
-241 FFSNDGTGISYR
+241 FFSNDGTGIGYR

-264 INSTSI
+264 INTTSI

-304 AQALDIARAYTAT
+304 AQALDIAQAYTAT

-322 LRVDALT
+322 LRVDSLT
-329 LDLNTADYAAGTTA
+329 LDLNTAGYTAGTTA

-392 VIDSFII
+392 IIDSFII